1 MAPKA
6 AKQVL
11 PPNPPADETRTLPLA
26 YTSFHPPPFVN
37 AKNVSSSYL
46 KTEAQTW
53 VSRSHRPT
61 KRPKTGADGA
71 DGDDDIDPASRRLVI
86 HIGSEAIRI
95 GRATDLYPTVV
106 PHVLA
111 RQLPH
116 PRAQPA
122 RPHATEAQLEM
133 LRAELRSIMRQYKL
147 RPVSNGWQSANSYN
161 SSVEPERVAAHNDV
175 YHVGFVDEGDA
186 SVVVGHEALRLASLS
201 RPSAWRLFSPW
212 TRGMLNVTGY
222 AAEYGDAC
230 IEALL
235 GDVQRILTHAISS
248 APSKASGPA
257 GVADDAGLGIPTSE
271 YGDYAVL
278 LLVPD
283 SFSRSDLRALGHVL
297 LRYMGFSALHVQT
310 EGLCATFGAGLSAA
324 CVVDVGATS
333 IGISCVEEGLVLP
346 ETRVALS
353 YGGQDMSRFFGDVL
367 RGSSFP
373 YTDLQEARLADAQ
386 LLQDLKERFVTLQPS
401 QVGLNLYDF
410 MVRLPGETARKYALR
425 LYDEPILAGLML
437 FHPDVAAPPPMP
449 RRPLTCAQPAPAEEA
464 DEPEPTAVLAAANA
478 SLGGDEAVELCASA
492 VLDMAPT
499 LAMLGCV
506 SRRLSPQVAA
516 LVDMRA
522 DEASEEAPRA
532 APAIPQTSA
541 MATQAAKCASAAAQA
556 AQDGIDVVQAASLT
570 PLDHAVFR
578 SLLASTGTVDGAL
591 AHGGE
596 ERLRRLAN
604 NIVCTGGAARIPG
617 LSEALEA
624 RVSMLLAEHY
634 APADGAPGAPTTAP
648 QAVVIPPP
656 RNLDPASLAWKGL
669 AVMAHLDAMQE
680 LWIQASDWDTLGYR
694 ALKEKSL
701 FL

>member
-1 MAPKA
+1 
-6 AKQVL
+6 
-11 PPNPPADETRTLPLA
+11 
-26 YTSFHPPPFVN
+26 
-37 AKNVSSSYL
+37 
-46 KTEAQTW
+46 
-53 VSRSHRPT
+53 
-61 KRPKTGADGA
+61 
-71 DGDDDIDPASRRLVI
+71 
-86 HIGSEAIRI
+86 
-95 GRATDLYPTVV
+95 
-106 PHVLA
+106 
-111 RQLPH
+111 
-116 PRAQPA
+116 
-122 RPHATEAQLEM
+122 
-133 LRAELRSIMRQYKL
+133 
-147 RPVSNGWQSANSYN
+147 
-161 SSVEPERVAAHNDV
+161 
-175 YHVGFVDEGDA
+175 
-186 SVVVGHEALRLASLS
+186 
-201 RPSAWRLFSPW
+201 
-212 TRGMLNVTGY
+212 
-222 AAEYGDAC
+222 
-230 IEALL
+230 
-235 GDVQRILTHAISS
+235 
-248 APSKASGPA
+248 
-257 GVADDAGLGIPTSE
+257 
-271 YGDYAVL
+271 
-278 LLVPD
+278 
-283 SFSRSDLRALGHVL
+283 
-297 LRYMGFSALHVQT
+297 MGFSALHVQT

-532 APAIPQTSA
+532 APTIPQTSA

-578 SLLASTGTVDGAL
+578 SLLASTGTVDGSF

>member
-1 MAPKA
+1 MKHW
-6 AKQVL
+6 
-11 PPNPPADETRTLPLA
+11 PADKVERRKVADLTPYARNSRTHSDEQVAQIAASIKEWGWTVPVLIEPDGGIIAGHGRVMAAQRLGIA
-26 YTSFHPPPFVN
+26 EVPCMVAEGWS
-37 AKNVSSSYL
+37 
-46 KTEAQTW
+46 EAQ
-53 VSRSHRPT
+53 
-61 KRPKTGADGA
+61 KRAYIIADNKLALNAGW
-71 DGDDDIDPASRRLVI
+71 DD
-86 HIGSEAIRI
+86 
-95 GRATDLYPTVV
+95 
-106 PHVLA
+106 
-111 RQLPH
+111 
-116 PRAQPA
+116 
-122 RPHATEAQLEM
+122 EM

-161 SSVEPERVAAHNDV
+161 SSVEPEPVAAHNDV

-257 GVADDAGLGIPTSE
+257 DAADDAGLGIPTSE

-373 YTDLQEARLADAQ
+373 YTDLQEARLADVQ

-516 LVDMRA
+516 LAHRA
-522 DEASEEAPRA
+522 MMDGTIVAAAIAIFICFAATGPISRVLGDVGMAIVVRVLGLILCALAIQFILLGLGEAIPGMISGAVTTPY
-532 APAIPQTSA
+532 PAI
-541 MATQAAKCASAAAQA
+541 K
-556 AQDGIDVVQAASLT
+556 
-570 PLDHAVFR
+570 
-578 SLLASTGTVDGAL
+578 
-591 AHGGE
+591 
-596 ERLRRLAN
+596 
-604 NIVCTGGAARIPG
+604 
-617 LSEALEA
+617 
-624 RVSMLLAEHY
+624 
-634 APADGAPGAPTTAP
+634 
-648 QAVVIPPP
+648 
-656 RNLDPASLAWKGL
+656 
-669 AVMAHLDAMQE
+669 
-680 LWIQASDWDTLGYR
+680 
-694 ALKEKSL
+694 
-701 FL
+701 